1 MVQILE
7 NGFVI
12 NGKYVEVLHD
22 VNAFKVGDIVEVID
36 EFDEGYRGYKFGW
49 PNYWASQMHVGEI
62 GKIVNISEDGCKFKN
77 GYFYPSSVL
86 TKLVKKDN
94 ISTIDKELIQSKLGF
109 ITINLVNI
117 QNLVEEIQ
125 EQLDKE

>member
-1 MVQILE
+1 MAQVLE

-22 VNAFKVGDIVEVID
+22 INAFKVGDIVEVID
-36 EFDEGYRGYKFGW
+36 EFEAGTEGYDYGW
-49 PNYWASQMHVGEI
+49 DNKWGLSMHVGMS
-62 GKIVNISEDGCKFKN
+62 GKIIRISEDGILLGDGF
-77 GYFYPSSVL
+77 YYPSSVL
-86 TKLVKKDN
+86 KLVNK
-94 ISTIDKELIQSKLGF
+94 DKELIQSKLEF
-109 ITINLVNI
+109 IATNLVNI